1 MLQASNIHYEMGE
14 RGRGLAMG
22 GIGAM
27 HRLVVET
34 GLAGAIDQKLH
45 VLKRHLPYWES
56 DHVLNVAYNVL
67 AGGRCLEDIE
77 LLRNDEV
84 YLDGL
89 GAERI
94 PDPTTEGDF
103 CRRFKSR
110 EPIEAL
116 MGAINEVRVR
126 VWKQQPEEFFEEAVI
141 DADGTM
147 APTTGE
153 CKEGMDISHKGEWG
167 YHPLVVTLANTG
179 EALYLENRSGN
190 RPSHEGAAARLDQS
204 IALCRGAGFRKVQLR
219 GDTDFS
225 QTAHL
230 DRWNSQGVRFL
241 FGFDAKPNLVKKAEG
256 LPAEAWAPLVRE
268 PRHEVQTEP
277 RERPENV
284 KERIVKERE
293 FVNIHL
299 ESEQVAEF
307 DYRPTRCHETYRIVV
322 LRKNVTVE
330 KGEVRLFDE
339 IRYFFYITND
349 WRASQAES
357 VKQANGRC
365 GQEKLIDELKNG
377 VKALQMPVD
386 NLLSNWAYMVM
397 ASLAWT
403 LKAWFALLL
412 PVKGRWKSK
421 HAAEKEAVLRME
433 FATFLNA
440 FMRIPCQL
448 VRTGRRIVYRVLAW
462 SRWIHV
468 FLRGVEAVQHPLRC

>member
-34 GLAGAIDQKLH
+34 GLADAINEKLH

-84 YLDGL
+84 YLDAL

-103 CRRFKSR
+103 CRRFESR

-179 EALYLENRSGN
+179 EALYLENAPSPKRYGASATGAGTVRRTRGRRHVWT
-190 RPSHEGAAARLDQS
+190 RPSRCA
-204 IALCRGAGFRKVQLR
+204 
-219 GDTDFS
+219 
-225 QTAHL
+225 
-230 DRWNSQGVRFL
+230 GVR
-241 FGFDAKPNLVKKAEG
+241 G
-256 LPAEAWAPLVRE
+256 
-268 PRHEVQTEP
+268 
-277 RERPENV
+277 
-284 KERIVKERE
+284 
-293 FVNIHL
+293 
-299 ESEQVAEF
+299 S
-307 DYRPTRCHETYRIVV
+307 
-322 LRKNVTVE
+322 
-330 KGEVRLFDE
+330 
-339 IRYFFYITND
+339 
-349 WRASQAES
+349 
-357 VKQANGRC
+357 GRC
-365 GQEKLIDELKNG
+365 SCEE
-377 VKALQMPVD
+377 
-386 NLLSNWAYMVM
+386 
-397 ASLAWT
+397 T
-403 LKAWFALLL
+403 
-412 PVKGRWKSK
+412 
-421 HAAEKEAVLRME
+421 
-433 FATFLNA
+433 
-440 FMRIPCQL
+440 
-448 VRTGRRIVYRVLAW
+448 RTSARRRIWTGGTARGCGSCSALTP
-462 SRWIHV
+462 SRTW
-468 FLRGVEAVQHPLRC
+468 